1 MKRLFFLT
9 SIVALLCSACSSND
23 DDSSPGSPETGAKA
37 SLTVTL
43 GGTKSNE
50 TRGVGNPTQVEEN
63 TINTFT
69 VYVFANNR
77 LEKAEI
83 GSTGLSLF
91 VDGLTTGTKKVVVIA
106 NTPAGYTNP
115 ILEEGDPYSDLAN
128 AANYINLDNQT
139 AGPTHNLV
147 MSGEADV
154 TLQSEATGTNNVTI
168 PISRIVAK
176 IILGEITID
185 PAAGVDP
192 LLFELTG
199 VAIIKAK
206 SLSSVGIPSVVT
218 AQPFYSGIE
227 GMTVDG
233 IYIKPYL
240 YESITLTDHDERFF
254 YVFVN
259 SDGGGDDEEATLL
272 TLEGTY
278 DGEIMYF
285 PFRLPAIARNTQH
298 TVDITLRRLGTGS
311 PDPETPS
318 DPATLTVTITPQNW
332 VVVPTQEV
340 EW

>member
-23 DDSSPGSPETGAKA
+23 DESSPGSPETGAKA

-69 VYVFANNR
+69 VYIFANNR

-83 GSTGLSLF
+83 VSTGLSLF
-91 VDGLTTGTKKVVVIA
+91 IDGLTTGTKKIVVIA
-106 NTPAGYTNP
+106 NTPAGYPNP
-115 ILEEGDPYSDLAN
+115 ILAEGDPYSDLGN
-128 AANYINLDNQT
+128 VANYINLDDQT
-139 AGPTHNLV
+139 ADPTPSLI
-147 MSGEADV
+147 MSGEDDI
-154 TLQSEATGTNNVTI
+154 TLQSESVGTNTITI
-168 PISRIVAK
+168 PVSRIVAK
-176 IILGEITID
+176 IKLGTITID
-185 PAAGVDP
+185 PAAGLDP

-227 GMTVDG
+227 GTTVHG

-240 YESITLTDHDERFF
+240 YENITIADHDERYF
-254 YVFVN
+254 YVFAN
-259 SDGGGDDEEATLL
+259 IDGGSNDEEATLL
-272 TLEGTY
+272 TLEGAY

-311 PDPETPS
+311 PDPEIPS
-318 DPATLTVTITPQNW
+318 DPATLTVTITPEDW
-332 VVVPTQEV
+332 IIVPTQEV